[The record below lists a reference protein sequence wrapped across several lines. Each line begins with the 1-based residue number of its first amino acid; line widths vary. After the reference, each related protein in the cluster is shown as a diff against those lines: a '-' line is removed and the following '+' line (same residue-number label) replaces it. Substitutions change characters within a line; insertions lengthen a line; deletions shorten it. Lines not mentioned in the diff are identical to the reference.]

1 LNAEPQ
7 KNIEILLVEDSPADV
22 IITREAFAEFKIINS
37 LHVVDDGVNALAYL
51 HRTGQYTNVPRPD
64 LILLDLNL
72 PRKNGREVLAEI
84 KADLEL
90 KSIPVVVL
98 TTSHAEKDI
107 MEAYDQHANCYIVK
121 PVGFTNF
128 VEAIKSIRHFW
139 FSVVTL
145 PPEANNGQD
154 LYPGSAD

>member
-1 LNAEPQ
+1 MSAQPQ

-22 IITREAFAEFKIINS
+22 IITREAFAEFKVINT
-37 LHVVDDGVNALAYL
+37 LHVVEDGVKAMAYL
-51 HRTGQYTNVPRPD
+51 RRSGPYANATRPD

-84 KADLEL
+84 KTDPDL

-98 TTSHAEKDI
+98 TTSHAESDI
-107 MEAYDQHANCYIVK
+107 LEAYDQHANCYIVK

-128 VEAIKSIRHFW
+128 VEAMKSIRQFW

-145 PPEANNGQD
+145 PPEVNNGQD
-154 LYPGSAD
+154 PYSGSTN